1 MTSFPKLPRLKVDD
15 ENMEKIHCGA
25 RKGQTEEVKRLVEL
39 GIDPAI
45 PNRFGCTAL
54 HLACKFGQVET
65 ATYLASICDV
75 HGAWHGQRPLH
86 LAVLANK
93 EELVEALV
101 AGAKERGRNAEMMLN
116 ECDDFAVEDIGEHH
130 KPTEGQTALHW
141 CVALGEEYLPMLKLL
156 IKLGASPTAK
166 NKESVTS
173 VMYAIEFG
181 NDAAMEAMLSGVK
194 PQQLRLD
201 YQDKEGRTHLH
212 YAILYNRQDYA
223 MRFIEMGH
231 DPQIE
236 DDNHVTP
243 LFLAL
248 RATMPELLTYLLQN
262 VDPFSVQQAP
272 FHNGSVML
280 PERIEWLSF
289 ATDEQ
294 ARAECVRLFQ
304 KRLDEV
310 SFRPE
315 EIEKKR
321 SKPNVKKMKLAPSAP
336 IRSRSIGNATAV
348 RSRSIGG
355 RSNGK

>member
-1 MTSFPKLPRLKVDD
+1 MTSFPRLPRLRVDD

-25 RKGQTEEVKRLVEL
+25 RRGQTEEVKRLVEL
-39 GIDPAI
+39 GVDPAI

-54 HLACKFGQVET
+54 HLACKFGQVE
-65 ATYLASICDV
+65 AAKYLASICDV
-75 HGAWHGQRPLH
+75 HGAWHGQKPLH

-101 AGAKERGRNAEMMLN
+101 AGAKERGRNVEIMLN
-116 ECDDFAVEDIGEHH
+116 ECDDSAMDEIGEHH
-130 KPTEGQTALHW
+130 IHTDGQTALHW
-141 CVALGEEYLPMLKLL
+141 CVALGEDYLSMLKLL
-156 IKLGASPTAK
+156 IKLGASPTTK
-166 NKESVTS
+166 NKENVTS
-173 VMYAIEFG
+173 MMYAIRFG
-181 NDAAMEAMLSGVK
+181 NEAAMEAMLAGVK
-194 PQQLRLD
+194 TQQLRLD

-236 DDNHVTP
+236 DDKHDTP

-262 VDPFSVQQAP
+262 VDQFSVQQAP
-272 FHNGSVML
+272 FHNGSVVM

-294 ARAECVRLFQ
+294 ARVECIRLFQ

-310 SFRPE
+310 SLRPE
-315 EIEKKR
+315 EAEKKKA
-321 SKPNVKKMKLAPSAP
+321 KPTAKRMKLAPSAP
-336 IRSRSIGNATAV
+336 IRSRSIGNSTAI
-348 RSRSIGG
+348 RSRSIGN
-355 RSNGK
+355 RNK